1 MANWWDR
8 GFDGGRTEAH
18 PEGGPE
24 LPSGGQEE
32 GLEERKQ
39 RAALRASGVSR
50 WGAGQAPQ
58 VPRANSE
65 EVEKPLP
72 SRV

>member
-1 MANWWDR
+1 MTNWWDR
-8 GFDGGRTEAH
+8 DFDGRRTETH
-18 PEGGPE
+18 PEGGPD

-32 GLEERKQ
+32 GLEERKWT
-39 RAALRASGVSR
+39 AALRASGVSR
-50 WGAGQAPQ
+50 CGAGQAPQ
-58 VPRANSE
+58 VPRANAE